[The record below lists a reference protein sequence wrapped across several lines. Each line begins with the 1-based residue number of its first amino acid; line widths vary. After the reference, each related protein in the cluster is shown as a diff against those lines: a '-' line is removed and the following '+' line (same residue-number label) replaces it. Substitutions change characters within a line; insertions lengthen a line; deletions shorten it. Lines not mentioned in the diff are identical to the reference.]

1 MAELP
6 KSTGGAPLN
15 YSETRK
21 AMEADFASKGIS
33 KEDIRRAGWNVHNVQ
48 DPFGPNPWA
57 NQEQVKWNE
66 FEQGPVTDVI
76 SGVYNELVLGLGQG
90 VANAIPTVMQAGG
103 SKAPIFDDWINNTNE
118 WFEKQKTVYSDSAYK
133 PVKNFSDYFQGGKFW
148 STLGEGIGFVLA
160 LAAPTKG
167 MKGKWNKRMTSFGV
181 GTTMMYSDLYDEA
194 KQNGFSPQ
202 DAARIALA
210 TSGIVSMTEGAALEW
225 IGKTATNWI
234 PTDFARN
241 ALKGS
246 FKEGSKTGP
255 FDFFKNDKL
264 FATQLMKNIGSKE
277 GAEMFKNA
285 ALKAPGNIVKGG
297 TIEFGQEF
305 AQTYIEDGL
314 KEMYDTL
321 VTKTDFVDDKRMG
334 SYEQFKEASFGGIIG
349 AIIGGGLGGA
359 AGVSN
364 TLENNREA
372 VIGHVSN
379 AVKNN
384 QMKKVQKLYAHLD
397 KSLQTGKI
405 AQEDYTKMKVQLD
418 EAVEYGKQ
426 TKFLNIQ
433 GGVANTQL
441 FDLLKTGKVVKSA
454 LEATIE
460 NPDVDELISQAYM
473 RNAEKAGKITEK
485 LDAEAKYIID
495 NRKQITGSKVRFDKM
510 LGDFKVLYS
519 DVIQNKVNDE
529 QFESRLAKIGIISKE
544 KEAAEKENEAEAVSS
559 PGFEHMTDEA
569 IGERITEI
577 KETPK
582 YKKLLQTVKT
592 GKSPSV
598 EVDMLEQE
606 LLTRKTKRDELQ
618 QKFGQQQQPQGN
630 EKAQQI
636 KQDVGPVSAVQT
648 EEKKEVIPDVIPDE
662 EYNEFVDTGN
672 VSEASLDTIT
682 NEISGGRQLSP
693 RQQAIREKYADTIE
707 TRLKERADQKKVDDF
722 ESRYDELA
730 KQNKPDAEIVEDLKS
745 HLRASGYEGKLES
758 EDDLDKA
765 YEKVVDRIKKEN
777 KKPVLGPSVE
787 ELHEKAGS
795 FEGFGLS
802 GEKSVRHND
811 SDYSV
816 STEGIIRN
824 TKSGQ
829 FINPESSIGQAVLKE
844 AGITPQE
851 KDDSDTIS
859 NEYEEK
865 KAAAKVPAFIDFT
878 KLSRTETDLK
888 VNFDSDP
895 MNQLSGF
902 TNVEYDSRIA
912 DNFELFEKLR
922 DHFLKIF
929 PGMKVEV
936 MNGLVDKYGNQ
947 VLGQVVGNGITINKD
962 SAFQSTLLHEFAEV
976 YLEVLNSQDPY
987 LVRRGLDFIYGTQ
1000 YHKQAQVLYSDYSPA
1015 VQLKEALVQAIAEKS
1030 LETLV
1035 TKFEGNQ
1042 IDKFMVWMKSFW
1054 NKVKSYFTSN
1064 KGRDI
1069 AQVLAND
1076 FALRTNPMQTVTPEI
1091 SLRYSLGQKSALR
1104 DLGMNFIGNV
1114 VNSAILMAKF
1124 KSDKENTNADASEA
1138 MRQTIV
1144 ALYDRYVLELTGKSS
1159 GIKVFDGN
1167 VLSSLTPQN
1176 IQDNSEGENLNE
1188 FYIQFRAKYPER
1200 YAFIANSVESALS
1213 GVVSKE
1219 IDHSINEVKA
1229 TKDIS
1234 SNVRV
1239 VLSSILDY
1247 ETGSPVSKENV
1258 IRTVLSIADKTQGS
1272 TQFMKELNRK
1282 ALKGDFIASRLKFI
1296 LESIG
1301 KDYSTPILR
1310 ELSSLE
1316 QIEFT
1321 SVVLTKDES
1330 GKPIF
1335 LKRIVNKDY
1344 NQEETVNSYINK
1356 LQVAAKNGKLSE
1368 HAARIVKYSKMSES
1382 DKIKVTEEVLKDLF
1396 GLSNFNFEFFSAITG
1411 YGLGSLNR
1419 LISDANSHIIGNTD
1433 EKTIRKDFG
1442 NYLTKISI
1450 AESELDVLQSN
1461 FVNTMGNR
1469 TPSVHL
1475 GSFFTNTRK
1484 NLNDKQYVTRLKSQ
1498 PLYKDNLIVRA
1509 LQKGMIMKVSRHDAV
1524 SNVISSTTDEYANQS
1539 TIDNKVNGLLRFAHS
1554 FLGKGSAQYDQWI
1567 GVTADR
1573 GYQTFFTAPRIT
1585 EDQFPALLKESA
1597 ARDQFVIDSIK
1608 NDWKDLSLAD
1618 MKKFVSVLKEMTV
1631 HNITYSEK
1639 EIGIVPVANPNQSDK
1654 YKKDIDLLIKEVE
1667 SLGIKE
1673 LIENQTG
1680 VSLDSLVN
1688 QYWFNDYLNRKSL
1701 EDLYTGPLERH
1712 IIKTKLTGKK
1722 LKDISEPIKRMG
1734 LANAVGVLNEI
1745 EKPVRVIYLDTKG
1758 ISDSFSFNGSHL
1770 QSRLR
1775 ELGGAIDKVGSS
1787 VKDGLFQV
1795 DHFNNGETV
1804 SMKMSTLG
1812 LERGPDG
1819 TSNNFNDFSSPEN
1832 KNPISISGI
1841 GDAIIALED
1850 HIGND
1855 PYIKVVD
1862 TDVTKNEIPAGA
1874 QVIGIDEFIQ
1884 NANSGNFAAILDKS
1898 PEMNFTNYRTVFN
1911 LHKDISAIPL
1921 SEQTVKLGTQFS
1933 VIASNND
1940 TKEQLDEL
1948 ETMIVKALD
1957 KQLTGLPRLL
1967 LSTTNMVKA
1976 TLLHADET
1984 QSTFT
1989 QKVLKNIEANNDRV
2003 KANQV
2008 LQDVIGNRALDTPEL
2023 QAREVSFQLRGNSE
2037 SQSIYDRLMNGEN
2050 ISDVAKSYEP
2060 FTIEIQTFDHPNIK
2074 YMMENT
2080 ISNQL
2085 SKKGIDLKVAGNFL
2099 RVVPDFNEDL
2109 EFHNPEAGTV
2119 SDIAVPWSMFGNTRQ
2134 QAEDLMK
2141 SVPGGLRVIAVRIP
2155 TSGNTMIFAA
2165 RVKYFIDGAS
2175 NNVIVPKKFIEV
2187 SDSDH
2192 DADKLFIYRQDL
2204 TDAGIINPGLK
2215 TDLFNEYYKR
2225 VADPRFIK
2233 RTLEES
2239 VDVQALMSRAAAVK
2253 KKMEDL
2259 AFDVEKSL
2267 RTFEGTSQ
2275 VANAMKDGLTGVGIF
2290 AVAVKSLSVMYQSGV
2305 NLKEPVTIDLGFK
2318 ANPEDKST
2326 VTIDLKDI
2334 DINALEDTAL
2344 YLQAALDNAKEMALS
2359 FVGVNKDNIGTIATM
2374 LILGMDVESITAIT
2388 NNAEVRAYLSKI
2400 NSDASIYSLNEK
2412 QKKADLKRE
2421 TQTSK
2426 RKAVLNERTQLVQR
2440 EDLITLIN
2448 ATKDDK
2454 LNQPVQTDLADGFYK
2469 SQVQFNK
2476 STLLYQ
2482 VKTVDGQKV
2491 VSNLNQQEMYSNMV
2505 REESNVLSSYFM
2517 LESIAN
2523 ELSRITP
2530 LIQLDAGL
2538 PNNGYD
2544 NYQLQENIRSFT
2556 NPDAFNFFDVSKL
2569 NDRVRYQHYMR
2580 MNTAQ
2585 RQIEQQYFLTEHDGV
2600 YEAADDLYSDTLDGM
2615 SSKKHIKLL
2624 MDETIQTMYAQ
2635 KLLSLSA
2642 QQMNK
2647 AALDVWYD
2655 GFVKK
2660 IGAIKNLSSG
2670 VSSNVEPGIRKLVM
2684 SKVDAGKELTA
2695 FDKAILAKINLEN
2708 SVMEEFAGTIE
2719 NSNGQSILIADFLKD
2734 NIFLKYLEV
2743 VKVKD
2748 KQKVIL
2754 RKSYKSLSQEEMQMV
2769 SNSYN
2774 DLIKLMPSLASEI
2787 LDYQLLT
2794 NGLNDKIGS
2803 YAIIFP
2809 DHIHTEYLQILSENT
2824 RNKDQVVEKN
2834 AMAYKINTAIRIPTM
2849 FKEVPKDIG
2858 EKNGHI
2864 FRSGNTLVYI
2874 QDGKQFNV
2882 QSAGSFITNGVYYK
2896 FGGANE
2902 YRNLLLSTP
2911 VPTADQINEVKK
2923 CIPKKNG

>member
-15 YSETRK
+15 YPQTRQ
-21 AMEADFASKGIS
+21 ALEAEFASKGIS
-33 KEDIRRAGWNVHNVQ
+33 KEDIRRAGWNIHNVQ

-66 FEQGPVTDVI
+66 FEQGPVTDVL

-90 VANAIPTVMQAGG
+90 GINLIPTIAQAAG

-133 PVKNFSDYFQGGKFW
+133 PVKNFSDYFEGGKFW

-234 PTDFARN
+234 PTDFART

-264 FATQLMKNIGSKE
+264 FATQLMKNIGSRE
-277 GAEMFKNA
+277 GVEVFKNA

-297 TIEFGQEF
+297 AIEFSQEF

-321 VTKTDFVDDKRMG
+321 VTKTDFVDNKRMG

-359 AGVSN
+359 AGVST

-384 QMKKVQKLYAHLD
+384 EMKKVQKLYSHLD
-397 KSLQTGKI
+397 KSLQAGKI
-405 AQEDYTKMKVQLD
+405 TEEDYVKMKGQLD
-418 EAVEYGKQ
+418 AAVEYGKQ
-426 TKFLNIQ
+426 TKYLNIQ

-441 FDLLKTGKVVKSA
+441 FDLLKTGKVVDAA
-454 LEATIE
+454 LQGTIE
-460 NPDVDELISQAYM
+460 NPDVDDLIAQAYA

-485 LDAEAKYIID
+485 LDTEAKFIID
-495 NRKQITGSKVRFDKM
+495 NRKQLTGSKVRFDKM

-519 DVIQNKVNDE
+519 DVIQNKVSDE
-529 QFESRLAKIGIISKE
+529 QFEIRLAKIGIASKE
-544 KEAAEKENEAEAVSS
+544 KEVAEKENEVEMVSS
-559 PGFEHMTDEA
+559 PGMEHMTDED
-569 IGERITEI
+569 ITERITTI

-582 YKKLLQTVKT
+582 YKKLLQSAKT
-592 GKSPSV
+592 GQSV
-598 EVDMLEQE
+598 SKEVDLLEQE
-606 LLTRKTKRDELQ
+606 LITRKTKRDELQ
-618 QKFGQQQQPQGN
+618 QKFGQQQQPEGN
-630 EKAQQI
+630 EKTQQV
-636 KQDVGPVSAVQT
+636 KQDAGSVSAVQS
-648 EEKKEVIPDVIPDE
+648 EEKEEVIPDVVSDVIADKDYDE
-662 EYNEFVDTGN
+662 FIDTGN
-672 VSEASLDTIT
+672 
-682 NEISGGRQLSP
+682 ISGGVVDAITDSIVKGEKLSP
-693 RQQAIREKYADTIE
+693 RQQAVREKYADIIE
-707 TRLKERADQKKVDDF
+707 SQLKERADKKRIDDF
-722 ESRYDELA
+722 ESRYDQLA
-730 KQNKPDAEIVEDLKS
+730 RQQKPDPEIVADLRA
-745 HLRASGYEGKLES
+745 HLRASGYEGKLET
-758 EDDLDKA
+758 EDDLDKG

-777 KKPVLGPSVE
+777 AVPVLNRQIEAVKETPVFSE
-787 ELHEKAGS
+787 Q
-795 FEGFGLS
+795 
-802 GEKSVRHND
+802 KSVRFNE
-811 SDYSV
+811 SDYSI
-816 STEGIIRN
+816 TPEGVIQN
-824 TKSGQ
+824 VKSGQ
-829 FINPESSIGQAVLKE
+829 FINPESTIGQAVLKE
-844 AGITPQE
+844 AGLREDQE
-851 KDDSDTIS
+851 HEETESIAK
-859 NEYEEK
+859 EYEEK
-865 KAAAKVPAFIDFT
+865 RTASKISSAIDFT
-878 KLSRTETDLK
+878 KLGRIESDLNI
-888 VNFDSDP
+888 NFDSDP
-895 MNQLSGF
+895 MNQLTGF
-902 TNVEYDSRIA
+902 TNLEYDSRIA
-912 DNFELFEKLR
+912 DNFELYQNLR
-922 DHFLKIF
+922 NHFLKIF
-929 PGMKVEV
+929 PGMKVEE
-936 MNGLVDKYGNQ
+936 MNDLVDKYGNQ
-947 VLGQVVGNGITINKD
+947 VLGQVVGNGITINKN

-976 YLEVLNSQDPY
+976 YLEILNTQDPY
-987 LVRRGLDFIYGTQ
+987 MVRRGLDFIYGTQ
-1000 YHKQAQVLYSDYSPA
+1000 YHKQAQILYADYSPQ

-1035 TKFEGNQ
+1035 TKYEGSQ
-1042 IDKFMVWMKSFW
+1042 IDKFVVWMKSFW
-1054 NKVKSYFTSN
+1054 NKIKSYFTDSRS
-1064 KGRDI
+1064 RDI

-1076 FALRTNPMQTVTPEI
+1076 FALRTNPMLTVTPAI
-1091 SLRYSLGQKSALR
+1091 SLRYSLGQKAILR
-1104 DLGMNFIGNV
+1104 DRGMNFIGNV
-1114 VNSAILMAKF
+1114 VNSAILVAKF
-1124 KSDKENTNADASEA
+1124 KSDKENTNADATA
-1138 MRQTIV
+1138 ALRQTII
-1144 ALYDRYVLELTGKSS
+1144 ALFDRYALEVTGKSS
-1159 GIKVFDGN
+1159 GTKIFDGN
-1167 VLSSLTPQN
+1167 VLSGLTPQDL
-1176 IQDNSEGENLNE
+1176 QTNSKGESLNE
-1188 FYIQFRAKYPER
+1188 FFIQFRAKYPDR
-1200 YAFIANSVESALS
+1200 YAFISNSIESALS

-1258 IRTVLSIADKTQGS
+1258 IRTVLSIADKTQSS
-1272 TQFMKELNRK
+1272 TQFLKELNRK
-1282 ALKGDFIASRLKFI
+1282 ALKGDFIAGRLKFI

-1301 KDYSTPILR
+1301 KEYSTPILR

-1321 SVVLTKDES
+1321 SVVLTKDEK
-1330 GKPIF
+1330 GQPIF

-1344 NQEETVNSYINK
+1344 NQEETVNGYINK
-1356 LQVAAKNGKLSE
+1356 LQVAAKNGKLAE
-1368 HAARIVKYSKMSES
+1368 HAQKIVKYSKMSET
-1382 DKIKVTEEVLKDLF
+1382 DKIRVTEEALKDIF

-1419 LISDANSHIIGNTD
+1419 LISDANAHVNSNTD
-1433 EKTIRKDFG
+1433 EKIIRKDFG

-1469 TPSVHL
+1469 IPSVHL

-1484 NLNDKQYVTRLKSQ
+1484 NLNDKQYVTRLKAQ
-1498 PLYKDNLIVRA
+1498 PLYKNNLIVRA
-1509 LQKGMIMKVSRHDAV
+1509 LQKGMIMKVSRHDAI
-1524 SNVISSTTDEYANQS
+1524 SNVISNTTDEYANQS

-1554 FLGKGSAQYDQWI
+1554 FLGKGSTQYDQWI
-1567 GVTADR
+1567 GVTGDR
-1573 GYQTFFTAPRIT
+1573 GYQTFFTAPRIS
-1585 EDQFPALLKESA
+1585 EDQFTSLLKESA
-1597 ARDQFVIDSIK
+1597 ERDQFVIDSIK
-1608 NDWKDLSLAD
+1608 NDWKYLSAAD

-1631 HNITYSEK
+1631 HNIIYGEG
-1639 EIGIVPVANPNQSDK
+1639 EISIVPVTSPQQSEK
-1654 YKKDIDLLIKEVE
+1654 YKKDIDLLIAEVE
-1667 SLGIKE
+1667 TLGIKD
-1673 LIENQTG
+1673 LIEKQTG

-1722 LKDISEPIKRMG
+1722 VKDISEPTKRMA

-1770 QSRLR
+1770 QARLK
-1775 ELGGAIDKVGSS
+1775 ELGGAIDQVGSS
-1787 VKDGLFQV
+1787 VKDGLYQV
-1795 DHFNNGETV
+1795 DHFKNGETV

-1812 LERGPDG
+1812 LERNPETGK
-1819 TSNNFNDFSSPEN
+1819 NNFNEFTPNDN
-1832 KNPISISGI
+1832 KNPISISAI

-1862 TDVTKNEIPAGA
+1862 TDVIKNEIPSGA
-1874 QVIGIDEFIQ
+1874 QVISVDDFIK
-1884 NANSGNFAAILDKS
+1884 NVNSGNFAEILEKS
-1898 PEMNFTNYRTVFN
+1898 PEINFTNYRTVFN
-1911 LHKDISAIPL
+1911 LHKNIAEIPL

-1940 TKEQLDEL
+1940 TKEQMDEL
-1948 ETMIVKALD
+1948 ETMIVKALE

-1976 TLLHADET
+1976 TLMHADET

-2003 KANQV
+2003 QANYV
-2008 LQDVIGNRALDTPEL
+2008 LKNALQNKALDTPEL
-2023 QAREVSFQLRGNSE
+2023 QAREISSELKGNSE
-2037 SQSIYDRLMNGEN
+2037 VESIYQRLMNGE
-2050 ISDVAKSYEP
+2050 SLEDVAKSYEP
-2060 FTIEIQTFDHPNIK
+2060 FNAEIQTFDHPNIK

-2080 ISNQL
+2080 ISNNL

-2119 SDIAVPWSMFGNTRQ
+2119 SDIAVPWSMFGNSKE
-2134 QAEDLMK
+2134 QAEQLMK
-2141 SVPGGLRVIAVRIP
+2141 NTPGGLRVIAVRIP

-2165 RVKYFIDGAS
+2165 RVKYFIDGYS
-2175 NNVIVPKKFIEV
+2175 NNVITPKKFIEV

-2204 TDAGIINPGLK
+2204 SDAGVINPGLK

-2239 VDVQALMSRAAAVK
+2239 VDVKALMSRAEAVK
-2253 KKMEDL
+2253 KKMDEL
-2259 AFDVEKSL
+2259 AGDVEKSL

-2290 AVAVKSLSVMYQSGV
+2290 AVAVKALSVMYQSGV

-2318 ANPEDKST
+2318 ADPEDKST
-2326 VTIDLKDI
+2326 VTIELKDI

-2359 FVGVNKDNIGTIATM
+2359 FVGVTKDNIGTVATM
-2374 LILGMDVESITAIT
+2374 LILGMNVENITAIT

-2412 QKKADLKRE
+2412 QKKGDLKKE
-2421 TQTSK
+2421 AISAKKKT
-2426 RKAVLNERTQLVQR
+2426 VLNERTQLVQR
-2440 EDLITLIN
+2440 EDLVTLIN
-2448 ATKDDK
+2448 ATKEEK
-2454 LNQPVQTDLADGFYK
+2454 LNQPVQTELADGFYK
-2469 SQVQFNK
+2469 SQVAFNK
-2476 STLLYQ
+2476 STLLYH
-2482 VKTVDGQKV
+2482 VKTVDGQKM
-2491 VSNLNQQEMYSNMV
+2491 VSNLTQNEMYSTMIQ
-2505 REESNVLSSYFM
+2505 EESNVLSSYFI

-2556 NPDAFNFFDVSKL
+2556 NPDAFKFFDVSKL
-2569 NDRVRYQHYMR
+2569 NDRIRYQHYMK

-2600 YEAADDLYSDTLDGM
+2600 YEAAADLYSDMIDDST
-2615 SSKKHIKLL
+2615 SRKHVKLL

-2635 KLLSLSA
+2635 KLLSQSVKD
-2642 QQMNK
+2642 MNK

-2660 IGAIKNLSSG
+2660 IAAIKNLSSG
-2670 VSSNVEPGIRKLVM
+2670 VSSNVEPGLRKLVM
-2684 SKVDAGKELTA
+2684 SKVAAGKELTD
-2695 FDKAILAKINLEN
+2695 FDKAIVAKINTEN
-2708 SVMEEFAGTIE
+2708 SVMEEFAGSIE

-2734 NIFLKYLEV
+2734 NMFLKYLEV
-2743 VKVKD
+2743 VKVKER
-2748 KQKVIL
+2748 QKIVL
-2754 RKSYKSLSQEEMQMV
+2754 RKSYKTLSQDEMQMV

-2774 DLIKLMPSLASEI
+2774 DLIKLMPSLANEL

-2803 YAIIFP
+2803 YAVIFP

-2824 RNKDQVVEKN
+2824 RNKDEVVHRN
-2834 AMAYKINTAIRIPTM
+2834 AMAYKINTAIRIPAS
-2849 FKEVPKDIG
+2849 FQEVPADISEKD
-2858 EKNGHI
+2858 GHVY
-2864 FRSGNTLVYI
+2864 RSGNTLVYI
-2874 QDGKQFNV
+2874 QNGKQFKV

-2902 YRNLLLSTP
+2902 YRNLLSGAAD
-2911 VPTADQINEVKK
+2911 PTTDQINEVKK
-2923 CIPKKNG
+2923 CIPNG